1 MQQGI
6 GDLTSAAP
14 GTAARFNAG
23 KPRVDLLPLHVL
35 ASMMVKVPSDAPN
48 AQADEMDCMYHLGAF
63 QARNGDDFYNLALAT
78 CALNYPIEACAD
90 AFEYGL
96 KKYAAWNWSKGM
108 PWSAM
113 IASTTRHLLAGHRGE
128 THDKESGC
136 EHIGMAMFGLLC
148 LAVYIDTYPEGDDR
162 PSNLTKNEAPK

>member
-6 GDLTSAAP
+6 GDLISTAV

-23 KPRVDLLPLHVL
+23 KPRVDLLPLRVL
-35 ASMMVKVPSDAPN
+35 AGMMDQVPSDSPN
-48 AQADEMDCMYHLGAF
+48 AHADEIHSLACLGAF

-78 CALNYPIEACAD
+78 CALNYPIEACAG

-113 IASTTRHLLAGHRGE
+113 IASTTRHLLAGYRGE
-128 THDKESGC
+128 KHDAESGC

-162 PSNLTKNEAPK
+162 PTNLIRNEAPK